1 MRYYKI
7 FVDNTSGLFTYSDEN
22 LEYEIGNR
30 VKVSF
35 RNRERSGII
44 ICEDKIENINFKVLP
59 ILEKLDNEIQL
70 SKNYI
75 KLLIWIKNYYL
86 TSFEQVFTA
95 ALPVDL
101 KVKYSTYYY
110 FSDIENIFSEKIF
123 TKYPKKVIDFIRKK
137 LTVSRN
143 TLNGHFTSSIIKEM
157 LKNEILLNIN
167 EKNIG
172 LNYWYDINYIENI
185 KFLEV
190 VEYFKKREVFPKSSL
205 ENNFPKLELEKLI
218 KDGIFSAKKVLKEKE
233 EEKKIKIFSNTLNEN
248 NITLTP
254 EQLKAKDMIINGEN
268 RFYLLKGVTGSG
280 KTEVYLELIKEAF
293 KKGKGSI
300 FLVPEISLTPQMVER
315 FKS

>member
-1 MRYYKI
+1 M
-7 FVDNTSGLFTYSDEN
+7 
-22 LEYEIGNR
+22 
-30 VKVSF
+30 
-35 RNRERSGII
+35 
-44 ICEDKIENINFKVLP
+44 
-59 ILEKLDNEIQL
+59 
-70 SKNYI
+70 
-75 KLLIWIKNYYL
+75 
-86 TSFEQVFTA
+86 
-95 ALPVDL
+95 DL
-101 KVKYSTYYY
+101 KVKYSLYY

-167 EKNIG
+167 EKNIA

-233 EEKKIKIFSNTLNEN
+233 EEKEIKIFSNTLNEN

-254 EQLKAKDMIINGEN
+254 EQLKAKNMIINGEN

-293 KKGKGSI
+293 KKGKGIYIPRS
-300 FLVPEISLTPQMVER
+300 
-315 FKS
+315 